1 MRASERNDILLV
13 LMKIK
18 RFLLLLLRLW
28 FSSIALPLSTSHS
41 LFPSHSLFLSV
52 AVVFQ
57 FFTLHAFFIF
67 YCNRNRN
74 NESSSSSLA
83 ASGCAGNRCVYVI
96 FRITCAK
103 SCADRAAALAPFSLL
118 SALLVPLLL
127 LPLCLPSSLVYGK

>member
-18 RFLLLLLRLW
+18 RFLLLLLRLR

-41 LFPSHSLFLSV
+41 LFPSHSVFSL

-74 NESSSSSLA
+74 KKPSSSSLA